1 VNALTDRPELRRLSR
16 RASPK
21 IRRLRGA
28 RSNPFSSAKNPRG
41 EAGCK
46 SSPGAATASGGPTS
60 AGTQG
65 VCIAALWRRLR
76 TPRWAAF
83 AAVIVVVGAALLP
96 ASAQAFAI
104 TEFNAEISAE
114 GGAAATLAGSHPY
127 SLTTSLG
134 FALAP
139 EPPAQSGGP
148 YTDGDLRDLSLELP
162 PGLIENPGA
171 VPKCSQA
178 QFEEPRSSPFESPS
192 ASGENC
198 PSVAQVGL
206 LTVRTLGPGAQT
218 RSFGLFNLAPP
229 PGVASELGASPY
241 GVPLTFDTTIR
252 GAEGQYGLTLT
263 SRNVT
268 QAFDLAGLELTVW
281 GTPWGV
287 SHNGERGN
295 CLNEAEPSF
304 PWAKCSV
311 GPPLADQPLAYLTL
325 PTSCEGAPTFTV
337 HVDSWQGA
345 SSAAGDQTP
354 PLEGCASLGFDP
366 HTAAQLSDRRA
377 SSASGLE
384 FSLSANNE
392 ALTIPILRVPSPVRR
407 AVIVLPEGITLNPS
421 LGAGLGVCTPGGYE
435 AETASSPPGAGCPND
450 SKIGDFTVR
459 SPLYE
464 EAISGSIFLAQP
476 GQNPFGSLLAVYLV
490 AKAPTRGILVK
501 VAGELHPDPA
511 TGRLTASF
519 EDLPQ
524 LPYSELAVHFREGQ
538 RAPLVTPPACGAATT
553 AIELTPWQG
562 ALAAATR
569 SFESKIESGV
579 AGGPCPS
586 GAVPFA
592 PGARAGM
599 LNSAAGAYT
608 PFYLHLTRTDSEQ
621 EITSYST
628 VLPPGLLGD
637 LSGVAVCPDA
647 AIEAAEHAGG
657 AEETAHPS
665 CPAASQIGRTVSG
678 FGVGP
683 VLAYAPG
690 GLYLAGPFHGAPLS
704 IVAIDAATV
713 GPFDLGT
720 VVVRSAIEVDP
731 HSAQVRLDSA
741 ASDPI
746 PHILSG
752 VPLHLRDIRVYIDR
766 PHFTLNPTSCNPF
779 TVASTLTG
787 SAAPFTDPRSTGATV
802 TAPFQAS
809 SCASLGFRPKLS
821 LRLKGG
827 TKRGDYPSLHAAL
840 TPRPGDANIGA
851 AQVALPSSEL
861 LAQEHIGVVCP
872 RPRLEAGTCPS
883 GSAYGRASATTPLLA
898 EPMSGPV
905 YLATGFGHTLPDLV
919 AQLHGHG
926 ITIEVDGRID
936 SVDGGL
942 RGTFEALPDAP
953 VSKFSMALNGGK
965 RGLLVNERNI
975 CSAPQTATARF
986 TAQDNSVA
994 FSKPKIAV
1002 KCPKPRKAK
1011 HHKKKHRRRPPT
1023 PERGGQK

>member
-1 VNALTDRPELRRLSR
+1 MNSLWEAPGLG
-16 RASPK
+16 RAVPPTTRVP
-21 IRRLRGA
+21 RRLR
-28 RSNPFSSAKNPRG
+28 SPR
-41 EAGCK
+41 
-46 SSPGAATASGGPTS
+46 AALFLS
-60 AGTQG
+60 
-65 VCIAALWRRLR
+65 VIAAALSATWL
-76 TPRWAAF
+76 PAAAQAAF
-83 AAVIVVVGAALLP
+83 AV
-96 ASAQAFAI
+96 S
-104 TEFNAEISAE
+104 EFNTELLEE
-114 GGAAATLAGSHPY
+114 GGAPATLSGSHPY
-127 SLTTSLG
+127 QLTTSL
-134 FALAP
+134 ALEQAS
-139 EPPAQSGGP
+139 EPPAQAGGP
-148 YTDGDLRDLSLELP
+148 YTEGDLRNLSLELP
-162 PGLIENPGA
+162 PGLIENPDA

-198 PSVAQVGL
+198 PAFTQVGV
-206 LTVRTLGPGAQT
+206 LTLKTLGPGAQT
-218 RSFGLFNLAPP
+218 RSFGLFNLSPP

-241 GVPLTFDTTIR
+241 GVPLRFDTTIR
-252 GAEGQYGLTLT
+252 GVEGEYGLTLS
-263 SRNVT
+263 SRNIT
-268 QAFDLAGLELTVW
+268 QGFDIAGLQLTVW

-295 CLNEAEPSF
+295 CLNEAEPGF

-311 GPPLADQPLAYLTL
+311 GPPVADQPLAYLTL
-325 PTSCEGAPTFTV
+325 PTSCQGQAPTFV
-337 HVDSWQGA
+337 ARVDSWQGA
-345 SSAAGDQTP
+345 SAAAADQTP
-354 PLEGCASLGFDP
+354 TLEGCDSLGFDP
-366 HTAAQLSDRRA
+366 HVAAQLSDRRA
-377 SSASGLE
+377 SSATGLE
-384 FSLSANNE
+384 FDLSANNE
-392 ALTIPILRVPSPVRR
+392 ALTIPAFRVPSQVRR
-407 AVIVLPEGITLNPS
+407 AVIALPEGITLNPS
-421 LGAGLGVCTPGGYE
+421 LGAGLGVCNPGGYE

-459 SPLYE
+459 SPLYG

-490 AKAPTRGILVK
+490 AKAPGRGILVK
-501 VAGELHPDPA
+501 VAGELHADPA
-511 TGRLTASF
+511 TGRLTATF

-524 LPYSELAVHFREGQ
+524 LPYAELAVHFREGQ
-538 RAPLVTPPACGAATT
+538 RAPLVTPPTCGAATT
-553 AIELTPWQG
+553 GIELTPWQG
-562 ALAAATR
+562 ALAAASR
-569 SFESKIESGV
+569 SFESKIEAGV
-579 AGGPCPS
+579 GGGPCPS
-586 GAVPFA
+586 GPQPFA
-592 PGARAGM
+592 PGAKAGM

-608 PFYLHLTRTDSEQ
+608 PFYLDLTRTDAEQ

-628 VLPPGLLGD
+628 VLPPGLLGN
-637 LSGVAVCPDA
+637 LSGVAVCGDA
-647 AIEAAEHAGG
+647 SIEAAKHTSGT
-657 AEETAHPS
+657 EETAYPS
-665 CPAASQIGRTVSG
+665 CPAASQIGHTVSG
-678 FGVGP
+678 FGVGS

-720 VVVRSAIEVDP
+720 VVVRSGVEVDQ

-766 PHFTLNPTSCNPF
+766 PHFTLNPTSCDPF
-779 TVASTLTG
+779 TVASALTG
-787 SAAPFTDPRSTGATV
+787 STAPFTDPRSARATV
-802 TAPFQAS
+802 TTPFQAS
-809 SCASLGFRPKLS
+809 NCASLGFRPKLS

-827 TKRGDYPSLHAAL
+827 TKRGDFPSLHATL

-872 RPRLEAGTCPS
+872 RPRLEAGTCPP
-883 GSAYGRASATTPLLA
+883 GSAYGRASATTPLLG

-936 SVDGGL
+936 SVHGGL
-942 RGTFEALPDAP
+942 RGTFVGLPDAP
-953 VSKFSMALNGGK
+953 VSEFTMVLGGGK

-975 CSAPQTATARF
+975 CSASQTATARF

-994 FSKPKIAV
+994 TSKPKIAV
-1002 KCPKPRKAK
+1002 KCRKPQKAK
-1011 HHKKKHRRRPPT
+1011 HRRQKRVHNSPT
-1023 PERGGQK
+1023 LQHGGQG